1 MFEAKLQPE
10 AEFNNKLYDIF
21 YDIAKKAQ
29 EDVQTENDLPY
40 LLDRTKLADQIFN
53 VSVQSLDSHVLKRK
67 DFPKVHVGGRIL
79 YPKDLV
85 IKWIRDHVEVSD
97 SIAPEREFGV
107 V

>member
-10 AEFNNKLYDIF
+10 SDFNNKVYDIF

-29 EDVQTENDLPY
+29 EDVQKEMELPY
-40 LLDRTKLADQIFN
+40 LLDRTKLAERVFN
-53 VSVQSLDSHVLKRK
+53 VSVQSLDAHILKRK
-67 DFPKVHVGGRIL
+67 DFPKVHVGGRTL

-85 IKWIRDHVEVSD
+85 ITWIRNHVDVSD
-97 SIAPEREFGV
+97 DIAPDRNFGV

>member
-10 AEFNNKLYDIF
+10 ADFNNKVYDIF

-29 EDVQTENDLPY
+29 EDASKETELPY
-40 LLDRTKLADQIFN
+40 LLDRTSLAECVFN
-53 VSVQSLDSHVLKRK
+53 VSVQSLDAHVLKRE
-67 DFPKVHVGGRIL
+67 DFPKVKVGGRTL

-85 IKWIRDHVEVSD
+85 ISWIRDHVEVSD
-97 SIAPEREFGV
+97 HIAPKRKFGV

>member
-10 AEFNNKLYDIF
+10 ADFNNKVYDIF

-29 EDVQTENDLPY
+29 EDVQKEAELPY
-40 LLDRTKLADQIFN
+40 LLDRTKLAEYIFN
-53 VSVQSLDSHVLKRK
+53 VSVQSLDAHILKRE
-67 DFPKVHVGGRIL
+67 DFPKIHVGGRTL

-85 IKWIRDHVEVSD
+85 MSWIRNHVEISEKT
-97 SIAPEREFGV
+97 APERRFGV